1 MKKSSQKMK
10 NIIYK
15 QGIELA
21 TKLINAQKLIPV
33 NKC

>member
-1 MKKSSQKMK
+1 MK